1 MEWNRDREL
10 GLRSTPAP
18 NPPGVGDGVA
28 GTILIRVPPPN
39 GCDQQAVPESFSS
52 GSSPSDD
59 MLVVLVD
66 ETPGVANEDDELN
79 DLDNR
84 VGLVFIP
91 LDVVAQLESRFTAK
105 YSPNPSSASSIRI
118 SLNTSS
124 ASSNKVAKRF
134 SFSALVM
141 SRTSVGTSRS
151 GEVVSSYSI
160 FGEV

>member
-1 MEWNRDREL
+1 M
-10 GLRSTPAP
+10 
-18 NPPGVGDGVA
+18 
-28 GTILIRVPPPN
+28 
-39 GCDQQAVPESFSS
+39 
-52 GSSPSDD
+52 
-59 MLVVLVD
+59 
-66 ETPGVANEDDELN
+66 ANEDDELN

-91 LDVVAQLESRFTAK
+91 LDVVAQLESRFAPK

-134 SFSALVM
+134 SFSARIK
-141 SRTSVGTSRS
+141 SRASVETSRS
-151 GEVVSSYSI
+151 GAVASPYSI